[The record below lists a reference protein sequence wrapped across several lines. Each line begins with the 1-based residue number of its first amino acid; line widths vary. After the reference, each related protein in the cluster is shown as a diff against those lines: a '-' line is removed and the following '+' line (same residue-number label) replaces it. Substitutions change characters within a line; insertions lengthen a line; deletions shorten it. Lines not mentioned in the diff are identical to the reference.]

1 MFTSAC
7 FFFLS
12 FFSFLSAFLYPSPVG
27 DSQRGKRETIEQAHI
42 LSEGQKKMV
51 RFWGHSLEEDA
62 EWGEPQVKDSG
73 VDTCSSTTLNED
85 HSHSEKVP
93 APVPAC
99 TLSLSSS
106 FFFVFWL
113 FWVFFSSF
121 AFSSGFF
128 FCCCYFICLGS

>member
-7 FFFLS
+7 LFFFP
-12 FFSFLSAFLYPSPVG
+12 FFFLSAFLYPSPVG
-27 DSQRGKRETIEQAHI
+27 DSQRGKRETNEQAHI

-73 VDTCSSTTLNED
+73 VDTCSSTTLNEE

-106 FFFVFWL
+106 FFFFL
-113 FWVFFSSF
+113 SF

-128 FCCCYFICLGS
+128 CLLFDLLVLLFHVCVRM

>member
-7 FFFLS
+7 LFFFP
-12 FFSFLSAFLYPSPVG
+12 FFLSAFLYPSLVG

-73 VDTCSSTTLNED
+73 VDTCSSTTLNEE

-93 APVPAC
+93 ALVPAC
-99 TLSLSSS
+99 TVSLSNVQ
-106 FFFVFWL
+106 FIL
-113 FWVFFSSF
+113 FSF
-121 AFSSGFF
+121 ALSSGFWF
-128 FCCCYFICLGS
+128 VCLIS